1 MTLFYVCRLLWHIGL
16 SDVINK
22 EHMLLMVFSFIKQ
35 QQSTFLYHRHKD
47 YEGRRYKIIKI
58 EAK

>member
-47 YEGRRYKIIKI
+47 AEFMKVEDIRL
-58 EAK
+58 